1 MVDELPIHIYSCRSP
16 PGLFLYLK
24 GNGGWVADPGLFQF
38 TDKVSDSLIPT
49 DTRSRG
55 LSRLFI
61 CKLRRYI
68 NLAEFGDYILVL
80 ECDLDCEWS

>member
-1 MVDELPIHIYSCRSP
+1 MQWLTMLCLKDIKEQCNLTALP
-16 PGLFLYLK
+16 
-24 GNGGWVADPGLFQF
+24 
-38 TDKVSDSLIPT
+38 